1 VLSGTFEKG
10 TCTIVNNYSG
20 TIHMEI
26 MKAVLGLEDGQF
38 VVGEGFGVE
47 GECTGELVF
56 NTQMTGYMES
66 LTDPSYLGQIL
77 MFTFPLIG
85 NYGVDEQN
93 FQNPRVCALGA
104 ITKEICEKPDAH
116 PSIRSFFEEKN
127 LYGMTGVDTR
137 ALTIK
142 TRVHGT
148 MRAAM
153 VVGSDDGDYAVR
165 LARKPPGQQEINPI
179 PEVSCK
185 EQYRVQGSGK
195 RIAVLD
201 LGIKKNMI
209 TSLMQRKGDL
219 TIFPHDATSDQ
230 VMASRP
236 DAFFI
241 SNGPGD
247 PKQATH
253 AIKCIR
259 ELLGELPIF
268 GICMGNQVSALALGG
283 DTYKLKFGHR
293 GANQPVRYKDGR
305 IFITTQNH
313 GYAVDAE
320 SLPEGSKITY
330 TNVNDG
336 TVEGFENT
344 DLNLTTVQF
353 HPEAHGGPRDTE
365 AHFFDAMFRR
375 LK

>member
-1 VLSGTFEKG
+1 
-10 TCTIVNNYSG
+10 
-20 TIHMEI
+20 MEI

-47 GECTGELVF
+47 GECSGELVF

-66 LTDPSYLGQIL
+66 LTDPSYFGQIL

-85 NYGVDEQN
+85 NYGVDRQN
-93 FQNPRVCALGA
+93 FQNPNVCALGC
-104 ITKEICEKPDAH
+104 ITKEICEKPSAQ
-116 PSIRSFFEEKN
+116 PSIRSFFEEN
-127 LYGMTGVDTR
+127 RLLGMSGVDTR

-148 MRAAM
+148 MRAAL
-153 VVGSDDGDYAVR
+153 VVGSDDGEYAIQ
-165 LARKPPGQQEINPI
+165 LARRTLSISDIVPI

-185 EQYRVQGSGK
+185 EPYHIPGSGK
-195 RIAVLD
+195 RIAVID
-201 LGIKKNMI
+201 LGIKRNQI
-209 TSLMQRKGDL
+209 TSLANRQGDL
-219 TIFPHDATSDQ
+219 YVFPYNVKSDQ
-230 VMASRP
+230 VLACKP
-236 DAFFI
+236 DALFI

-247 PKQATH
+247 PKQAPD
-253 AIKCIR
+253 AIRCIKN
-259 ELLGELPIF
+259 LLGKLPIF
-268 GICMGNQVSALALGG
+268 GICMGNQVCALAIGG

-313 GYAVDAE
+313 GFAVD
-320 SLPEGSKITY
+320 SDTLPEGCRVSY

-336 TVEGFENT
+336 TLEGFENK
-344 DLNLTTVQF
+344 DLDLTTVQF
-353 HPEAHGGPRDTE
+353 HPEAFGGPRDTE

-375 LK
+375 LS

>member
-1 VLSGTFEKG
+1 
-10 TCTIVNNYSG
+10 
-20 TIHMEI
+20 MEI
-26 MKAVLGLEDGQF
+26 MKAVLGLENGHV

-47 GECTGELVF
+47 GECAGELVF

-66 LTDPSYLGQIL
+66 LTDPSYFGQIL

-85 NYGVDEQN
+85 NYGVDRQN
-93 FQNPRVCALGA
+93 FQNPRTCALGA
-104 ITKEICEKPDAH
+104 VTREICEKPAAL
-116 PSIRSFFEEKN
+116 PSIRSFFEEKR
-127 LYGMTGVDTR
+127 LLGMTGVDTR
-137 ALTIK
+137 ALTIR

-148 MRAAM
+148 MRAAL
-153 VVGSDDGDYAVR
+153 VLGSDDGEYAVK
-165 LARKPPGQQEINPI
+165 LARKTPTICDIVPI
-179 PEVSCK
+179 PEVSCR
-185 EQYRVQGSGK
+185 EPYHVNGSGK
-195 RIAVLD
+195 RIAVID

-209 TSLMQRKGDL
+209 TSLSKRKGD
-219 TIFPHDATSDQ
+219 IYVFPHHATADQ
-230 VMASRP
+230 IRSCRP
-236 DAFFI
+236 DALFI

-247 PKQATH
+247 PKQATQ
-253 AIKCIR
+253 AIACIR

-268 GICMGNQVSALALGG
+268 GICMGNQVAALALGG

-313 GYAVDAE
+313 GFAVDAE
-320 SLPEGSKITY
+320 SLPEGSKVTY

-344 DLNLTTVQF
+344 DLDLTTVQF

-375 LK
+375 LA

>member
-1 VLSGTFEKG
+1 
-10 TCTIVNNYSG
+10 
-20 TIHMEI
+20 

-47 GECTGELVF
+47 GECSGELVF

-66 LTDPSYLGQIL
+66 LTDPSYFGQIL

-85 NYGVDEQN
+85 NYGVDRQN
-93 FQNPRVCALGA
+93 FQNPHVCALGC
-104 ITKEICEKPDAH
+104 ITKEICEKPSFQ
-116 PSIRSFFEEKN
+116 PSIRSFFEEN
-127 LYGMTGVDTR
+127 RLLGMSGVDTR

-148 MRAAM
+148 MRAALL
-153 VVGSDDGDYAVR
+153 VGSDDGEYAIQ
-165 LARKPPGQQEINPI
+165 LARKTLSISDIVPI

-185 EQYRVQGSGK
+185 EPYQVQGTGK
-195 RIAVLD
+195 RVAVID

-209 TSLMQRKGDL
+209 TSLAKRHGDL
-219 TIFPHDATSDQ
+219 HVFPYNARADQ
-230 VMASRP
+230 VLACKP
-236 DAFFI
+236 DALFI

-247 PKQATH
+247 PKQATD
-253 AIKCIR
+253 AIQCIKD
-259 ELLGELPIF
+259 LLGQVPIF
-268 GICMGNQVSALALGG
+268 GICMGNQVCALALGG

-293 GANQPVRYKDGR
+293 GANQPVRYIDGR

-313 GYAVDAE
+313 GFAVDAD
-320 SLPEGSKITY
+320 SLPEGCSVSY

-336 TVEGFENT
+336 TLEGFENKGL
-344 DLNLTTVQF
+344 DLTTVQF

-375 LK
+375 IS